1 MVNRHTFNQE
11 PRLDEPNFT
20 KSIPIR
26 IEDDDYV
33 AMTPDATC
41 RYRNKIII
49 PIELERQIVLVLNSG
64 QLDYHSDSNTK
75 DVVDQIYS
83 YLHMNGDEFGVI
95 GIQVAGQKLHLYVLI
110 RDDYE
115 INRLFLLRSVDI
127 PTQYSDADQ
136 TQVQVARLQREIKA
150 SEDEN
155 ALSLM
160 AYNNERQARHNLK
173 ECQDHGKALDFK
185 LSPIEKA
192 KDKQLLRKHLT
203 EWEYK
208 TLEAKGLTIKVTMP
222 NSPDVSSSFYSD
234 SSDTGSL
241 TGGMHQ
247 KFDTIHRHGR
257 RTSDILGNN
266 EEELHSSDNED
277 SENSSNS
284 IIIEGMSNTDIP
296 PLFNDSNSSSS
307 DDSDDSEIR
316 SLFSSDNDIHA
327 SCRQIHIQNIRLQH
341 KVEQELRKYH
351 NERGLLEFDRDHL
364 VNDLEIAEDDINNQN
379 QIINNLNQEILLLQ
393 NNIHINNNRTGMAGY
408 PLPKFNGLPGDLCR
422 WCECGN
428 IHPNGGHN
436 IRIRIE
442 GIIENCFGDDAKD
455 WYESNIKGKN
465 WESQHITANIGVAD
479 LHAINALTNNGIRA
493 INANRFRDTPNDANL
508 PAVPVVPAHTVWDED
523 WLTSGGRPTDLPPN
537 APNAGND
544 ANIVASG
551 IRIGQ
556 MIDRFKHEHPTI
568 TAEKSQVMFH
578 SLTQGNE
585 PVNRYYSK
593 LKRLIKQA
601 YPALAD
607 ANQDE
612 LLRQQLFKGITNE
625 NKMEVSRIE
634 IKRRR
639 AELMLGEYNIDFHL
653 VTAQSQTKIDTGVS
667 KTELKNLIKSMI
679 PSSEPQ
685 QIQIRPKN
693 HFLQWIYGEI
703 PEFIPV
709 PTPPLPPK
717 PQIKKNGNSSK
728 NAEAGSDDELANCMS
743 RLSINNAISE
753 GIQAGVHAV
762 VKKSSHHRCS
772 NCNKTGHNSCNCP

>member
-1 MVNRHTFNQE
+1 
-11 PRLDEPNFT
+11 
-20 KSIPIR
+20 
-26 IEDDDYV
+26 
-33 AMTPDATC
+33 
-41 RYRNKIII
+41 
-49 PIELERQIVLVLNSG
+49 
-64 QLDYHSDSNTK
+64 
-75 DVVDQIYS
+75 
-83 YLHMNGDEFGVI
+83 
-95 GIQVAGQKLHLYVLI
+95 
-110 RDDYE
+110 
-115 INRLFLLRSVDI
+115 
-127 PTQYSDADQ
+127 
-136 TQVQVARLQREIKA
+136 ARLQREIKA

-479 LHAINALTNNGIRA
+479 LHAINALTNNGI
-493 INANRFRDTPNDANL
+493 L
-508 PAVPVVPAHTVWDED
+508 PVVPAHTVWDED

-625 NKMEVSRIE
+625 NKMEVSQ

-772 NCNKTGHNSCNCP
+772 NCNKTGHNSCNCPRKKRKLKNKSKKKSKV

>member
-1 MVNRHTFNQE
+1 
-11 PRLDEPNFT
+11 
-20 KSIPIR
+20 
-26 IEDDDYV
+26 
-33 AMTPDATC
+33 
-41 RYRNKIII
+41 
-49 PIELERQIVLVLNSG
+49 
-64 QLDYHSDSNTK
+64 
-75 DVVDQIYS
+75 
-83 YLHMNGDEFGVI
+83 
-95 GIQVAGQKLHLYVLI
+95 
-110 RDDYE
+110 
-115 INRLFLLRSVDI
+115 
-127 PTQYSDADQ
+127 
-136 TQVQVARLQREIKA
+136 ARLQREIKA

-160 AYNNERQARHNLK
+160 AYNNERQARHNVQSLYNK
-173 ECQDHGKALDFK
+173 KHKRVVELLCEKFAYN
-185 LSPIEKA
+185 PIEKA

-327 SCRQIHIQNIRLQH
+327 SC
-341 KVEQELRKYH
+341 
-351 NERGLLEFDRDHL
+351 
-364 VNDLEIAEDDINNQN
+364 
-379 QIINNLNQEILLLQ
+379 
-393 NNIHINNNRTGMAGY
+393 MAGY

-479 LHAINALTNNGIRA
+479 LHAINALTNNGI
-493 INANRFRDTPNDANL
+493 L
-508 PAVPVVPAHTVWDED
+508 PVVPAHTVWDED

-772 NCNKTGHNSCNCP
+772 NCNKTGHNSCNCPRKKRKLKNKSKKKSKV